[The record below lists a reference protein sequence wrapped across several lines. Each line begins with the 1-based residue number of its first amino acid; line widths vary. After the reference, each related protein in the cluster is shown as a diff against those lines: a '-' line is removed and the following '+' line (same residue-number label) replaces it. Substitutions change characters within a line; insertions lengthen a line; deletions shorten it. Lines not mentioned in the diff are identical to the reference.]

1 MCGPVAQWIRHLT
14 TNQGIPGSNPG
25 GVNFFPQVKF
35 NTLEK
40 TFIVRAMSLFSV
52 FIFFLSINRFKKDVF
67 HFGFQLLSTKDQV
80 PSFTLIDSL

>member
-1 MCGPVAQWIRHLT
+1 
-14 TNQGIPGSNPG
+14 
-25 GVNFFPQVKF
+25 
-35 NTLEK
+35 
-40 TFIVRAMSLFSV
+40 MSLFSV